1 MKKDDFLMHITE
13 TAYNVGYGAKKHF
26 ATYDMVNKVPGI
38 INFVSISFGIYALV
52 IDDLSS
58 KFLAATITV
67 FGIVG
72 IYISLYEEK
81 KNDYEKVGV
90 ILTKLFNELRKLY
103 SDAKVADE
111 NNLSEYE
118 QQLKTIES
126 EYYKN
131 CISKQILFSD
141 WYAHYKF
148 FWQHQIDWIAEQKQF
163 DFFRDKIPLTLSLVV
178 VAAFFMAVGWGLIRY
193 FG

>member
-1 MKKDDFLMHITE
+1 MHIAE

-38 INFVSISFGIYALV
+38 INFASISFGIYALV

-67 FGIVG
+67 FGIAG

-90 ILTKLFNELRKLY
+90 ILTKLFNDLRKLY

-131 CISKQILFSD
+131 CISKQLLFSD

-148 FWQHQIDWIAEQKQF
+148 FWQHQINWIAEQKQF
-163 DFFRDKIPLTLSLVV
+163 KFFRDKIPLTLSLVV

>member
-1 MKKDDFLMHITE
+1 MHITE

-26 ATYDMVNKVPGI
+26 ATYDMVNKVPEI

-52 IDDLSS
+52 IDYLSY

-90 ILTKLFNELRKLY
+90 ILTKLFNDLRKLY

-148 FWQHQIDWIAEQKQF
+148 FWQHQIDWIDEQKQF
-163 DFFRDKIPLTLSLVV
+163 NFLRDKIPLTLSLVV